1 MIDTAKLDRILP
13 LVEKPGR
20 YIGRELGSVKKS
32 TELPIR
38 FLFAFPDVYEVG
50 MSHLGSIILYHMTN
64 ARPDT
69 YAERA
74 YAPFPDMQAQMK
86 QAGIPLYSLETYT
99 EASAFDIIGFNLS
112 YEMCYTTVLSMLE
125 LSGIPL

>member
-1 MIDTAKLDRILP
+1 
-13 LVEKPGR
+13 
-20 YIGRELGSVKKS
+20 
-32 TELPIR
+32 
-38 FLFAFPDVYEVG
+38 
-50 MSHLGSIILYHMTN
+50 MTN

-112 YEMCYTTVLSMLE
+112 Y
-125 LSGIPL
+125 

>member
-86 QAGIPLYSLETYT
+86 QAGIPLYSL
-99 EASAFDIIGFNLS
+99 
-112 YEMCYTTVLSMLE
+112 
-125 LSGIPL
+125 